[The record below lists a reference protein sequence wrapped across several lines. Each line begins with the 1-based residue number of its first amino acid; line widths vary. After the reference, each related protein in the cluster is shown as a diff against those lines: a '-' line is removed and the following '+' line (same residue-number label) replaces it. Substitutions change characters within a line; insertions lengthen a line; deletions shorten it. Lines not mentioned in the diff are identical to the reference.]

1 MLTDPVSD
9 LALLTAQADASYF
22 TFRARPDQP
31 DRYDQQTAFIDS
43 QAIGVSW
50 LIGGNGAGTTECA
63 IRKVA
68 KFVMDTP
75 PPRADTP
82 FWLISDTYEQV
93 MDALW
98 KEKLYGHGHIPH
110 SEIDWDRVSWYK
122 PNQNW
127 PFRVPLL
134 PWPNRPNKNWVLEFK
149 SYEQGR
155 QRLQARSIGGFCF
168 SEQFPYELLTEVL
181 RGCREYNFPGSKF
194 CEFTPIDPA
203 LSAPIEEMIE
213 NDALP
218 PGWEVFRAN
227 TECAVEAGHVSREWF
242 DEFYGM
248 IPEEMLL
255 TRLIGAFASYEGAI
269 YQNFNPHTHLV
280 GDDKIDHPSGV
291 WYRRAIDWG
300 AGPSNAFV
308 CLWAYRNG
316 SGQWHIYNE
325 YWSTDQNKTVFDH
338 LESIEA
344 EEEWPED
351 SVMHGTTWADPS
363 GVDSIRIAQRF
374 GFQMSGAANSVLEGI
389 DYVRHCLKVVPGLG
403 EPRLFIH
410 RENCPNLSR
419 EMRTYRWLQGSA
431 KGMNPRDA
439 RPEPL
444 KKDDHAVDALRYLLF
459 SEAQMD
465 GIVPKSTKRVGHTR
479 NYGVQLRRGERPVLP
494 SSDAGITTVSRRGRG
509 GKDRTNYG
517 RSGNGKT

>member
-110 SEIDWDRVSWYK
+110 SEVDWDRVSWYK

-218 PGWEVFRAN
+218 PGWEVFRAKHGVR
-227 TECAVEAGHVSREWF
+227 CRSRSRQPRVVRRVLRHDPRGDAADSADRSVRELRGR
-242 DEFYGM
+242 D
-248 IPEEMLL
+248 IPELQPTHAPSRRRQDRPSER
-255 TRLIGAFASYEGAI
+255 RLVSA
-269 YQNFNPHTHLV
+269 
-280 GDDKIDHPSGV
+280 GDRLGCRSKQC
-291 WYRRAIDWG
+291 
-300 AGPSNAFV
+300 V
-308 CLWAYRNG
+308 CL
-316 SGQWHIYNE
+316 
-325 YWSTDQNKTVFDH
+325 
-338 LESIEA
+338 
-344 EEEWPED
+344 
-351 SVMHGTTWADPS
+351 SV
-363 GVDSIRIAQRF
+363 GVSQRF
-374 GFQMSGAANSVLEGI
+374 
-389 DYVRHCLKVVPGLG
+389 
-403 EPRLFIH
+403 
-410 RENCPNLSR
+410 
-419 EMRTYRWLQGSA
+419 
-431 KGMNPRDA
+431 
-439 RPEPL
+439 
-444 KKDDHAVDALRYLLF
+444 
-459 SEAQMD
+459 
-465 GIVPKSTKRVGHTR
+465 
-479 NYGVQLRRGERPVLP
+479 RPVAHIQRVLV
-494 SSDAGITTVSRRGRG
+494 D
-509 GKDRTNYG
+509 
-517 RSGNGKT
+517 